1 MNAAAD
7 AAAHSAAA
15 ADAWANSSMMPM
27 GDEEAEAMAASVMPG
42 ISDSPPSPMAA
53 TTTATKKRRGR
64 KKKVAY
70 KKNPYAPKRFKSS
83 YIIFF
88 SSKRPDIKKELAEEL
103 GRDGTVSQSHESNHT
118 GIIDFILEMMA
129 HTSYLVF
136 SPFDIFIGCRGCQEV
151 R

>member
-42 ISDSPPSPMAA
+42 ISDSPPSPMA
-53 TTTATKKRRGR
+53 TTATTKKRRGR

-88 SSKRPDIKKELAEEL
+88 SSKRPDIKKDLAEEL

-118 GIIDFILEMMA
+118 GIIDFKLEMMA

>member
-42 ISDSPPSPMAA
+42 ISDSPPSPMAT

-64 KKKVAY
+64 KKKVSY

-103 GRDGTVSQSHESNHT
+103 GRDGTVSQSHESNR
-118 GIIDFILEMMA
+118 IILVSLI
-129 HTSYLVF
+129 SYW
-136 SPFDIFIGCRGCQEV
+136 R
-151 R
+151 